1 MPVADLPP
9 QLQERVVCSI
19 AAAVKYQI
27 PANIVLAVA
36 EKEAGK
42 PGQWVRNANGTHD
55 VGPMQFNTA
64 YLRDLAGYGITPD
77 DVAAAGCYAFDLA
90 AWRLRQHIRKDR
102 GDLWTRAANYHS
114 GRRSTTRL
122 YRADLVVKAGKVGGL
137 AGVSICDGGRDKGW
151 GAALDTCE
159 LGGGAF
165 SPSADGEGER
175 DAGANTSD
183 NGRLEYLRVCPEK
196 THHRRAAVNNV
207 HEIRRA
213 NDGYVLRKRT
223 DPAAWRSASDH
234 NWRLKQ
240 AFSTIGT
247 NNCQARIRQPAGTA
261 SA

>member
-1 MPVADLPP
+1 MPFVDLPP

-90 AWRLRQHIRKDR
+90 AWRLRQHIKKDK

-114 GRRSTTRL
+114 RTPQYNAV
-122 YRADLVVKAGKVGGL
+122 YRAELLVKAGRWADWLEARFVTVDVTKVGAL
-137 AGVSICDGGRDKGW
+137 PSSMR
-151 GAALDTCE
+151 GAPATVQP
-159 LGGGAF
+159 G
-165 SPSADGEGER
+165 SAQTTK
-175 DAGANTSD
+175 AATKLTATPAQTPAATVAWNTS
-183 NGRLEYLRVCPEK
+183 
-196 THHRRAAVNNV
+196 
-207 HEIRRA
+207 
-213 NDGYVLRKRT
+213 GYVPRKVI
-223 DPAAWRSASDH
+223 
-234 NWRLKQ
+234 
-240 AFSTIGT
+240 IGG
-247 NNCQARIRQPAGTA
+247 QP
-261 SA
+261 